1 MFEKKKIM
9 REGVICRIK
18 RQKRTWGLFKREKS
32 AEFIE
37 REKEERGE
45 EGASEACL
53 VFAREKER

>member
-1 MFEKKKIM
+1 M